1 MSIKGRLERL
11 ERAVPKDETVS
22 EISEEQ
28 GQEALALLRATIAYR
43 GQDSYEADELRAK
56 LGGGRLREAFRRR
69 SAYWRGS
76 VGASR
81 RTERT
86 GCASLTEKAYHAMAG
101 VVCVA

>member
-56 LGGGRLREAFRRR
+56 LGGDDFERLFGDVQHTGVAPWGPPDAQ
-69 SAYWRGS
+69 SAQD
-76 VGASR
+76 AQ
-81 RTERT
+81 
-86 GCASLTEKAYHAMAG
+86 A
-101 VVCVA
+101 